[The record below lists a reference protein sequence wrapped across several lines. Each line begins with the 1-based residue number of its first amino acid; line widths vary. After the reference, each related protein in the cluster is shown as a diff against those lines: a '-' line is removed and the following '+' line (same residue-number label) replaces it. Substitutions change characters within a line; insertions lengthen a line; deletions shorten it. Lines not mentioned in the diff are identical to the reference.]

1 MFYTANHFSGRGQVG
16 MDWHLLG
23 NGVAALEYAL
33 VLAWLCRIGV
43 KGLRKL
49 PVPVL
54 VACLSLAVGT
64 GIVAQKTNGVNN
76 LPPMPLPQV
85 QQVQLPQVQSVA
97 PASVPNVTA
106 PSPRA
111 SADMPFRA
119 RSWNRRGAW
128 DDSFR
133 CAFPGEWVFPH
144 GTGHLDRVEVCSQGR
159 ILPRFGSTNVIADV
173 GVPLQIVNPLT
184 SFGCGPTD
192 RNSYVFAWTNAV
204 IGRVSREAVAN
215 AETIDASIELFRNGD
230 IA

>member
-1 MFYTANHFSGRGQVG
+1 

-23 NGVAALEYAL
+23 NGVASLECALI
-33 VLAWLCRIGV
+33 LAWLCRIGV
-43 KGLRKL
+43 RGLRKL

-54 VACLSLAVGT
+54 IVFLSLATGT

-85 QQVQLPQVQSVA
+85 QQVQLPQVQPVVPPSA
-97 PASVPNVTA
+97 PPLAA

-119 RSWNRRGAW
+119 RAWNRRGAW

-144 GTGHLDRVEVCSQGR
+144 GTGHLDRVEVRSQGR
-159 ILPRFGSTNVIADV
+159 ILPRYGSTNVMADV

-184 SFGCGPTD
+184 SFGCGPTAS
-192 RNSYVFAWTNAV
+192 NSYVFAWTNAV
-204 IGRVSREAVAN
+204 VGRIRV
-215 AETIDASIELFRNGD
+215 
-230 IA
+230 